1 MRAHLPEPAMSPR
14 LFACAAALVL
24 VGAACG
30 SPDGGDPGLDPAA
43 DSDGDHIND
52 GDEGGAVPVDT
63 DGDDV
68 PDYQDPDSDG
78 DGIDDYREAGD
89 ADPVTPPVD
98 SDHDGTPDFQDTDA
112 DDNGIPD
119 GVDEAGDF
127 DGDGVPD
134 FQDGDDDGDGLPDR
148 GEVGDPAHPVDTD
161 GDGLPDYHDL
171 DSDADGLLDADETQ
185 GDSDGDGVRDPVD
198 PRNDGP
204 PPTLVFTAISTAFN
218 NPIGIDYHEPTGSVV
233 MSVNYPN
240 GSPLNLERVE
250 LDGSH
255 VSFSNFNSQ
264 SDEVKIA
271 TVRSGGI
278 GGFTPGD
285 LFVGNG
291 VDGEIARVS
300 ADGGTVTNPW
310 VSLPG
315 NGNGLMRGA
324 MYVDRTG
331 VMGGDLIVVTDAGE
345 LWRVTAAAAPTRLAA
360 TGVHLEGMI
369 VVPPFP
375 ARFGPLAGTIIAG
388 AEQQGVMYV
397 FAPDGTFT
405 TVNLG
410 VAIEDID
417 LVTPGENFFGVNYG
431 TGRLLGVPRETWAPI
446 TGDIVLTTETVTAG
460 TSGLF
465 RIYWN
470 GATLV
475 AQPLPLGAGSATV
488 GQWEHVTFA
497 AAGIVEIP

>member
-1 MRAHLPEPAMSPR
+1 MSHR
-14 LFACAAALVL
+14 SLLSAALLTLCV
-24 VGAACG
+24 ACG
-30 SPDGGDPGLDPAA
+30 SPGGDDTQVDPDL
-43 DSDGDHIND
+43 DSDGDSITD
-52 GDEGGAVPVDT
+52 RDEGAVVPVDT
-63 DGDDV
+63 DGDGV
-68 PDYQDPDSDG
+68 PDYQDPDTDG

-89 ADPVTPPVD
+89 ADPLTPPVD
-98 SDHDGTPDFQDTDA
+98 SDRDGLPDFRDPDS
-112 DDNGIPD
+112 DNNGLAD

-127 DGDGVPD
+127 DSDGIPD
-134 FQDGDDDGDGLPDR
+134 FQDQDDDGDGILDAT
-148 GEVGDPAHPVDTD
+148 EIGDPAHPVDTD
-161 GDGLPDYHDL
+161 GDGLPDFHDE
-171 DSDADGLLDADETQ
+171 DSDADGLADVDEGR
-185 GDSDGDGVRDPVD
+185 GDSDGDGVPDAID

-218 NPIGIDYHEPTGSVV
+218 SPIGIDYHEPTSSVV

-240 GSPLNLERVE
+240 GNPLNLERVE
-250 LDGSH
+250 LDGTH
-255 VSFSNFNSQ
+255 VSFSNFRAQ
-264 SDEVKIA
+264 TDEVKIA

-300 ADGGTVTNPW
+300 ADGATVTNPW

-315 NGNGLMRGA
+315 NGNGLMRGG

-331 VMGGDLIVVTDAGE
+331 VLGGDLIVVTDAGQ
-345 LWRVTAAAAPTRLAA
+345 LWRVTSGAAPTQLAT

-369 VVPPFP
+369 VVPPYP
-375 ARFGPLAGTIIAG
+375 ARFGPLAGKIIAG
-388 AEQQGVMYV
+388 AEQQGLMYV
-397 FAPDGTFT
+397 FSPDGTFT
-405 TVNLG
+405 TINLG

-417 LVTPGENFFGVNYG
+417 LVTPEENFFGVNFG
-431 TGRLLGVPRETWAPI
+431 TSRLLGVPRETWRPI
-446 TGDIVLTTETVTAG
+446 TCDIVLTTETVAG
-460 TSGLF
+460 GTTGLF
-465 RIYWN
+465 RVYWN
-470 GATLV
+470 GTTLT